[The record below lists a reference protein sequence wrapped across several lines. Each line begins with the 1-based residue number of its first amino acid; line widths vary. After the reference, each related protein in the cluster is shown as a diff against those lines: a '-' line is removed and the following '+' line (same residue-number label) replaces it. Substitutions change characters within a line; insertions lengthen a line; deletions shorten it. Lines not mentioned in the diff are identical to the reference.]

1 MPIRKVVIA
10 LAVAVLMAA
19 PAELAAQSAKVR
31 YGQALAREKSL
42 RKTHRAP
49 PLSQLR
55 ATVRAYEQIARRYP
69 TSGYADN
76 ALYNGGLLA
85 LETYRHYE
93 HEEDREA
100 GIKMLE
106 WMVREYPSSSLEPRA
121 TARLRALGR
130 GRNARRADDDET
142 DGEGAVASAPTAL
155 ATVRGIERTDL
166 PDVVRVTV
174 ELDREFTFQKDT
186 LGDPPRVFVDLQGVQ
201 PGAALREVLRSDD
214 EEDLLREVR
223 VGTRGNDVTRV
234 VLELADEAQ
243 HRVSAFS
250 NPFRLVIDVQRPDV
264 VASRSTAPGPSQLA
278 QSNRG
283 SSPTA
288 RSTDADADGAANTA
302 KKEPTNV
309 PQPFPAVG
317 PRAAEIARAKR
328 KAGKTETND
337 TEPAP
342 TETAQ
347 AAIVAPQGV
356 AAPIDVAAALPAPP
370 PPDLVA
376 ERVTGGTEAAPDT
389 AASSSITTDAR
400 EPPITRDVPG
410 VGTLEP
416 PRGPEANGNG
426 RFSMSRQLGLGIA
439 RVVIDPGHGGHDPGT
454 RANGVVES
462 ELVLDVAL
470 RLEQL
475 LKQRGVDVVLT
486 RRTDEFIDLEARAPI
501 ASRHKADLFL
511 SIHANASR
519 NRSARGIETY
529 YLHFA
534 SDARAEEVAARENA
548 SSAHTMQELP
558 NIVKAIA
565 LNNKLDESR
574 DFAQIVQAA
583 MVGHLADDDR
593 DVANRGVKRAPF
605 VVLIGAKMPAILAEI
620 AFVSNRKEAALLE
633 TSAYRQRIAE
643 ALRDG
648 VLRYQR
654 SLKSTG
660 TVAEQ

>member
-19 PAELAAQSAKVR
+19 PAELAAQSAKTR
-31 YGQALAREKSL
+31 YERALARDKSL
-42 RKTHRAP
+42 RKTRRAP

-55 ATVRAYEQIARRYP
+55 ATVRSYEQIARRYP

-76 ALYNGGLLA
+76 ALYKGGLLA

-93 HEEDREA
+93 HDEDREA

-106 WMVREYPSSSLEPRA
+106 WMIREYPSSSLKKEVR
-121 TARLRALGR
+121 ARLRAIDGS
-130 GRNARRADDDET
+130 RNARRADDDEA
-142 DGEGAVASAPTAL
+142 DDEAAVTSTPTAL

-166 PDVVRVTV
+166 PDAVRVTV
-174 ELDREFTFQKDT
+174 ELDREFTYRKDT
-186 LGDPPRVFVDLQGVQ
+186 LGNPPRLFVDLQGVK
-201 PGAALREVLRSDD
+201 PDAALREILRSDD
-214 EEDLLREVR
+214 EEDVLREVR
-223 VGTRGNDVTRV
+223 VGPRGKDVTRV
-234 VLELADEAQ
+234 VLELANMAE
-243 HRVSAFS
+243 HRVSALS
-250 NPFRLVIDVQRPDV
+250 NPFRLVIDVQQPDV
-264 VASRSTAPGPSQLA
+264 VGSHDSVA
-278 QSNRG
+278 G
-283 SSPTA
+283 SSPPA
-288 RSTDADADGAANTA
+288 EAKPASAPFPRPAAETDADDADARARETTG
-302 KKEPTNV
+302 NV

-317 PRAAEIARAKR
+317 PRATEMARA
-328 KAGKTETND
+328 E
-337 TEPAP
+337 AP
-342 TETAQ
+342 TDETPAAETATVEQ
-347 AAIVAPQGV
+347 PTDIAASSP
-356 AAPIDVAAALPAPP
+356 DPP
-370 PPDLVA
+370 PPADIP
-376 ERVTGGTEAAPDT
+376 ERTASGTEEAPK
-389 AASSSITTDAR
+389 ALEPSSPTTTER
-400 EPPITRDVPG
+400 PELPTTRNTPNF
-410 VGTLEP
+410 GTLEAP
-416 PRGPEANGNG
+416 KGPEINGSG

-454 RANGVVES
+454 RSNGVVES

-486 RRTDEFIDLEARAPI
+486 RRTDEFIDLEERAPM

-511 SIHANASR
+511 SIHANASP

-534 SDARAEEVAARENA
+534 SDKRAEEVAARENA
-548 SSAHTMQELP
+548 TSAQTMQELP
-558 NIVKAIA
+558 NIVKAIT

-574 DFAQIVQAA
+574 DFAEMVQSA
-583 MVGHLADDDR
+583 MVGHLADADR
-593 DVANRGVKRAPF
+593 DLADRGVKRAPF

-620 AFVSNRKEAALLE
+620 AFVSNRKEAALLK